1 MRLNHLLMTGS
12 VDPQLRVTY
21 MYEFSQEGKFTTI
34 IQPREDFVSI
44 YPSFSLRL
52 SRSFED
58 GVFIPG
64 KKYFPFIVLLE
75 KTVAMVSEHLYE
87 IFPNVGKT
95 DFEMDSK
102 TMERFMT
109 EKAMHTSGMTIVP
122 TVWVNSTSECFPGL
136 RISGTNM
143 NTFSFPLEDAI
154 PIVKM
159 LNTFDPYNM
168 GLTMLRM
175 IGRIT

>member
-1 MRLNHLLMTGS
+1 
-12 VDPQLRVTY
+12 
-21 MYEFSQEGKFTTI
+21 
-34 IQPREDFVSI
+34 
-44 YPSFSLRL
+44 
-52 SRSFED
+52 
-58 GVFIPG
+58 
-64 KKYFPFIVLLE
+64 
-75 KTVAMVSEHLYE
+75 MVSEHLYE
-87 IFPNVGKT
+87 IFPNVDKT